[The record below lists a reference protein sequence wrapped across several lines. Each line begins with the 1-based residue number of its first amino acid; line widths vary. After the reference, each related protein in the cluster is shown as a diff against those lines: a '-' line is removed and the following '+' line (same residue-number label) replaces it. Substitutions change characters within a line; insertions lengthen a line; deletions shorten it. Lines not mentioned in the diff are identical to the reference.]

1 MFGTRAPKFT
11 QKDVVGLAG
20 KVYLVTGSTSGI
32 GLELCKVLYSKHA
45 TVFLAGR
52 NHQNGEKAISE
63 IQSASL
69 NSKGTLKFIYVD
81 LSDLSTIRPA
91 AEEIL
96 AQAERLD
103 VVWHNAG
110 VAKTIAD
117 QTKQGLELNLCVNTI
132 APWLLQS
139 FLTPLMSKTSE
150 MPSTQKDTVRVIWVG
165 SSGHSNSPRNGGILW
180 EDINFQHGWHGNK
193 FEALLRQKGTFWKYG
208 QSKTA
213 NIAMGLEAAKRWAGK
228 GVLSLTADPGWI
240 TDTNIQQ
247 GHPKWVIYCTRL
259 FMHPIEWG
267 SINYLFAGISPEI
280 SEERYNGKYIIPW
293 CRIGT
298 SPRDDINRM
307 LPENGEMLWEYC
319 EEVCKDYMR

>member
-11 QKDVVGLAG
+11 QKDVVSLRG
-20 KVYLVTGSTSGI
+20 KVYVVTGGASGI

-45 TVFLAGR
+45 TIFLAGR

-69 NSKGTLKFIYVD
+69 NSKGTIKFIYVD
-81 LSDLSTIRPA
+81 LSDLSTIKPA

-96 AQAERLD
+96 AQTERLD

-110 VAKTIAD
+110 ICKVKAD
-117 QTKQGLELNLCVNTI
+117 QTKQGLELNLSVNTI

-150 MPSTQKDTVRVIWVG
+150 MPSTQKDSVRVIWVG
-165 SSGHSNSPRNGGILW
+165 SSGHANSPYNGGILW
-180 EDINFQHGWHGNK
+180 EDINFQNGWHGNRM
-193 FEALLRQKGTFWKYG
+193 EALLRQEDTFWKYG

-213 NIAMGLEAAKRWAGK
+213 NIAVGIEAAKRWAGK

-240 TDTNIQQ
+240 TDTNI
-247 GHPKWVIYCTRL
+247 
-259 FMHPIEWG
+259 
-267 SINYLFAGISPEI
+267 
-280 SEERYNGKYIIPW
+280 
-293 CRIGT
+293 
-298 SPRDDINRM
+298 
-307 LPENGEMLWEYC
+307 LPEHSKWIISCIVAIIHAPY
-319 EEVCKDYMR
+319 